1 MKCQNLFSGENEKS
15 ISIYCLLKILPR
27 VLSVRVKFLFFFTAP
42 LGKRSWKMYFVVLR
56 DMILYL
62 HKDEHEMKK
71 KGMVE
76 GSHNV
81 ILIHHSLAT
90 KATDYS
96 KKQHVFRL
104 QTADWAQYL
113 FQTSNSKELQ
123 EWIDTVNFVAA
134 SLSAPP
140 LPGAVGSQ
148 KKFQRPLLP
157 ISYTRFNL
165 VSSVSSPGTDK
176 GHSKIFSSK

>member
-1 MKCQNLFSGENEKS
+1 MF
-15 ISIYCLLKILPR
+15 
-27 VLSVRVKFLFFFTAP
+27 
-42 LGKRSWKMYFVVLR
+42 FVVLR

-71 KGMVE
+71 KGFVE

-81 ILIHHSLAT
+81 ILIHHGLAV

-157 ISYTRFNL
+157 VSYTRFNL
-165 VSSVSSPGTDK
+165 VSLLCSAINSLEVGCRRQDSHKLWKSWKTW
-176 GHSKIFSSK
+176 KITKKNFHAWKNHGILKNLINH

>member
-1 MKCQNLFSGENEKS
+1 MG
-15 ISIYCLLKILPR
+15 R
-27 VLSVRVKFLFFFTAP
+27 
-42 LGKRSWKMYFVVLR
+42 RSWKMYFAVLR
-56 DMILYL
+56 DMVLYL

-71 KGMVE
+71 KGLGE

-81 ILIHHSLAT
+81 ILTHHCLAS
-90 KATDYS
+90 KASDYS

-104 QTADWAQYL
+104 QTADWAEYL

-123 EWIDTVNFVAA
+123 DWIDTVNFVAA

-157 ISYTRFNL
+157 VSYTKLNL
-165 VSSVSSPGTDK
+165 VSCILDLVVSVDTLSVDSE
-176 GHSKIFSSK
+176 IFAQS